1 MLFFISEAGKVL
13 QEKEQSNYVKP
24 EFPLSLA

>member
-1 MLFFISEAGKVL
+1 VL

-24 EFPLSLA
+24 EFPLSLAWRNEPS